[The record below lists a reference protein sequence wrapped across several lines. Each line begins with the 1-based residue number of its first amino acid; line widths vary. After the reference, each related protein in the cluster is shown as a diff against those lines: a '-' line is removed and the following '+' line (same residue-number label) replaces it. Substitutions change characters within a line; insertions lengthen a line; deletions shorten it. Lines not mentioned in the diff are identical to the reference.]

1 MFKDMAGREKETER
15 WSKGCDSHR
24 ESYSL
29 PLVMMHC
36 WAYEEATLGSNL
48 QNKPRGNG

>member
-1 MFKDMAGREKETER
+1 MFKGIMRREKETER
-15 WSKGCDSHR
+15 WSKDSHR

-36 WAYEEATLGSNL
+36 WAQEEVEEVTLGSNL
-48 QNKPRGNG
+48 QNKP